1 MKQKRERGG
10 VGYDAVVI
18 GGGPGGSSAS
28 TFLAKKGYRVLLLEK
43 ERFPRFHVGESLVP
57 KCEDLLWELGADE
70 KIARGGFQVKRGG
83 NLTSHSGAYV
93 KFHLSLIEDQL
104 RRPYTYQVLRS
115 EFDRILLD
123 HSREHGVEVREEVR
137 VTDILRDQQ
146 RVVGVTYARS
156 GQPECELTVPI
167 VIDAS
172 GRDTFLASKFRL
184 RRKDPRLNKVSIW
197 GHFDGV
203 VREPGPD
210 EGNLVAALFAEGWFW
225 YIPLA
230 GGPVSIG
237 AVVDADTIKGRRRSP
252 EAFFWCFVE
261 GCPFVA
267 DRMKEAKPLTPLYV
281 VSNLAYRAAR
291 FFGDGYILVGD
302 AAIFLDPIYSYGVY
316 LALKSGRMAAEKI
329 DEAFRTGDFSAEH
342 FRPYEESIR
351 KEVEVVFSQIYGWYR
366 FIGDR
371 DRADRLIPL
380 MVRWV
385 SLRRSFSLLF
395 SGMYDQLD
403 PDGPAAMIQLLKNP
417 LARARE
423 KAGIA

>member
-1 MKQKRERGG
+1 MRPRRERGRPE
-10 VGYDAVVI
+10 YDAVVI

-43 ERFPRFHVGESLVP
+43 EKFPRFHVGESLVP
-57 KCEDLLWELGADE
+57 KVEDLLWELGADE
-70 KIARGGFQVKRGG
+70 KIARAGFQIKRGG

-93 KFHLSLIEDQL
+93 KFHLSLIEDHL

-123 HSREHGVEVREEVR
+123 HSREHGVEVREEVQ
-137 VTDILRDQQ
+137 VTDLLQDRG
-146 RVVGVTYARS
+146 RVVGVTYAAAGR
-156 GQPECELTVPI
+156 PERELTVPI

-203 VREPGPD
+203 GREPGPD
-210 EGNLVAALFAEGWFW
+210 EGNLVAALFPEGWFW

-237 AVVDADTIKGRRRSP
+237 AVVDAETIKGRRRSP
-252 EAFFWCFVE
+252 ETLFWEFVDH
-261 GCPFVA
+261 CPFVA
-267 DRMKEAKPLTPLYV
+267 DRMKQATQLTPLYV
-281 VSNLAYRAAR
+281 VSNLAYRATR

-329 DEAFRTGDFSAEH
+329 DEAFRTGNFSAEH
-342 FRPYEESIR
+342 FRPYEDSIR
-351 KEVEVVFSQIYGWYR
+351 KEVEVVFGQIYGWYR
-366 FIGDR
+366 FIGDQ

-380 MVRWV
+380 MVRWI

-403 PDGPAAMIQLLKNP
+403 PDGPAAMVQLLKNP
-417 LARARE
+417 LVRPRERAST
-423 KAGIA
+423 A